1 MAVSLSSRSKVLI
14 IRFSSI
20 GDIVVCT
27 PIIRCIKNQIGCQ
40 VHFLQKE
47 KFKEV
52 LSENPYIDKHFYLEQ
67 DGLRSSLK
75 KQGYDLVIDLHKNLR
90 TARVKNWLNVRSITY
105 YKANVEKFLLVNLKI
120 DRLPTEHLVDRY
132 FDGIKELGVVND
144 GAGLDFFIGKLNNE
158 FFFDETYIAL
168 VIGAAHHT
176 KQIPV
181 TICKQIIKLSPLKI
195 VLLGGQ
201 AELEKSKHLESEKN
215 VLQNLV
221 GKLSLKESSAVLRKS
236 ALVITG
242 DTGLMHISAAF
253 QKPIV
258 SVWGSTVPRFG
269 MYPYYES
276 ESKKELR
283 VEVSGLS
290 CKPCTKFGKASCPKG
305 HFKCMMDLSA
315 KDIILKT
322 NELLMR
328 N

>member
-1 MAVSLSSRSKVLI
+1 MAVSLSSQSKVLI

-27 PIIRCIKNQIGCQ
+27 PVIRCIKTQIGCQ

-47 KFKEV
+47 RFKEV
-52 LSENPYIDKHFYLEQ
+52 LSDNPYIDKHFYLEQ
-67 DGLRSSLK
+67 TGLRSSLK
-75 KQGYDLVIDLHKNLR
+75 MEGYDLVIDLHKNLR
-90 TARVKNWLNVRSITY
+90 SVRIKNWLNVKSITY
-105 YKANVEKFLLVNLKI
+105 FKANVEKFLLVNLKI
-120 DRLPTEHLVDRY
+120 DRLPNEHLVDRY
-132 FDGIKELGVVND
+132 FKGIKELGVVND
-144 GAGLDFFIGKLNNE
+144 GAGLDFFVGDLNQE
-158 FFFDETYIAL
+158 KFIEEPYLAF

-181 TICKQIIKLSPLKI
+181 TICKQLIKLSPLKI

-201 AELEKSKHLESEKN
+201 AEIEKSKQLESEIN
-215 VLQNLV
+215 VTENLV
-221 GKLSLKESSAVLRKS
+221 GQLTLNESAAVLQKS
-236 ALVITG
+236 ELVITG

-269 MYPYYES
+269 MYPYYGSASSKES
-276 ESKKELR
+276 R
-283 VEVSGLS
+283 VEVSGLN
-290 CKPCTKFGKASCPKG
+290 CRPCTKFGKAGCPKG

-315 KDIILKT
+315 NDIILRT
-322 NELLMR
+322 NELLLR